1 MNENET
7 TSIIVANLKRDR
19 ILFMHIKNFK
29 SKSITTTTTTTTTIT
44 LIIEKMINN
53 TRN

>member
-1 MNENET
+1 MNET
-7 TSIIVANLKRDR
+7 TSIIVADLKRDR

-29 SKSITTTTTTTTTIT
+29 SKSITTTTTIT

>member
-1 MNENET
+1 MNET
-7 TSIIVANLKRDR
+7 TSIIVADLKIDR

-29 SKSITTTTTTTTTIT
+29 SKSITTTTTTTTTTTIT